1 MCIRTRARNRI
12 VPPLIVVRQAHTKTV
27 RQISQE
33 IKQLADLAR
42 TRRLKAEQ
50 MTGSTFTISNL
61 GMYGVKEF
69 SAIINPP
76 ESAILA
82 IGGTSWQPV
91 VKDVNGTK
99 ELAPGQVMN
108 LTLSCDHRVVDGA
121 TGAKFLQELKAIL
134 ESPLTMLI

>member
-1 MCIRTRARNRI
+1 MAVALEEGLLVPVIRGAHNKG
-12 VPPLIVVRQAHTKTV
+12 VRQL
-27 RQISQE
+27 SQE
-33 IKQLADLAR
+33 IKQLAELAR
-42 TRRLKAEQ
+42 TRKLKAEQ

-69 SAIINPP
+69 NAIINPP

-91 VKDVNGTK
+91 VKDVKGNK
-99 ELAPGQVMN
+99 EIVPGQVMN

-121 TGAKFLQELKAIL
+121 TGAKFLQELKGIL
-134 ESPLTMLI
+134 EAPLTMLV